1 MDKYIKAHIPEYD
14 WKMMKDANLV
24 TKTDL
29 FRLLL
34 MYYEGGFYQ
43 DVDRMYNVPFD
54 KLIDKDTKMFMPT
67 LYDVTFVS
75 DMVCTAPG

>member
-1 MDKYIKAHIPEYD
+1 M
-14 WKMMKDANLV
+14 
-24 TKTDL
+24 
-29 FRLLL
+29 L
-34 MYYEGGFYQ
+34 MNRCARCQGFYQ
-43 DVDRMYNVPFD
+43 DVDRMYNVPLD